1 MTIDS
6 QLKEIDHKS
15 HKIILLQNELQSIA
29 NSLEVSNETLRM
41 LETRNNELKHFELE
55 YTIKVNDINRMQ
67 KELDDLKTINVQ
79 LSNINERETTGLKL
93 EELSK
98 INKNKANEIDILN
111 REVIQLTENSNK
123 LENI

>member
-1 MTIDS
+1 M
-6 QLKEIDHKS
+6 KEIDHKS

-55 YTIKVNDINRMQ
+55 YTIKLSDINRIQ
-67 KELDDLKTINVQ
+67 KELDELKFLNMQLNNV
-79 LSNINERETTGLKL
+79 NERDTTGLKL
-93 EELSK
+93 DELSK

-111 REVIQLTENSNK
+111 KEIIHLTEKNNR